1 MLNKAQAL
9 GRVGRGTRGELISP
23 SSPVNSRSLHQLL
36 DSLEKLNNVADSIFG
51 NIKTRVRSSDMTPPY
66 SRLFRLSYLVKDIRR
81 KIGPD
86 LKEFGQATFNLPK
99 TWGLSYLTRNENRK
113 HREWR
118 GSYYVWGGGRCE
130 LTSW

>member
-99 TWGLSYLTRNENRK
+99 YGASPILREMKIENTV
-113 HREWR
+113 
-118 GSYYVWGGGRCE
+118 SGGGPITCGVGDDAN
-130 LTSW
+130 